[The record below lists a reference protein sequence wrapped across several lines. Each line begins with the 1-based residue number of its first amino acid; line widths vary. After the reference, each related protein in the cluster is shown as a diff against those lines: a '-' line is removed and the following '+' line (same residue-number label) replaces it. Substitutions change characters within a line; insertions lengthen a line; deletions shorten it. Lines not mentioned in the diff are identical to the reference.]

1 MSKGSIRVGTGGWN
15 YAPWRGVFYPPGL
28 PQKRELEFLSRALN
42 SVEIN
47 GTFYSA
53 FKPENFARW
62 RDETPDRFVFSLKA
76 SRYCTNR
83 KQLGDAGE
91 AIERFVGQGIVELG
105 DKLGPINWQFAATK
119 KFDAQDFEAFLKL
132 LPAKAGR
139 LPLHHALEPRNASF
153 QCEEFY
159 DLARRYGCA
168 IVFVDSAEYPRIDQP
183 TADFTYARLMRSE
196 EQIATGYSEAALGDW
211 AKRAAT
217 WASRGDVFI
226 YFIAGAKLRAP
237 AASQSLLSL
246 LQ

>member
-1 MSKGSIRVGTGGWN
+1 MSKGAIHVGTGGWN
-15 YAPWRGVFYPPGL
+15 YPPWRGVFYPPGL

-62 RDETPDRFVFSLKA
+62 RDETPDGFVFSLKG

-83 KQLGDAGE
+83 KELGDAGE
-91 AIERFVGQGIVELG
+91 AIERFVGQGIVELR

-139 LPLHHALEPRNASF
+139 LPLRHALEPRNASF

-168 IVFVDSAEYPRIDQP
+168 IVFADSAEYPRIDQP
-183 TADFTYARLMRSE
+183 IADFTYARLMRNE
-196 EQIATGYSEAALGDW
+196 EQVATGYSEAALGDW
-211 AKRAAT
+211 AQRAAT
-217 WASRGDVFI
+217 WTSRGDVFI

-237 AASQSLLSL
+237 AAAQSLLSRL
-246 LQ
+246 

>member
-1 MSKGSIRVGTGGWN
+1 LSKGAIHAGTGGWN

-28 PQKRELEFLSRALN
+28 PQKRELEFLSRTLN

-62 RDETPDRFVFSLKA
+62 RDETPDGFVFSLKA

-91 AIERFVGQGIVELG
+91 AIERFIGQGIVELR

-119 KFDAQDFEAFLKL
+119 KFNAGEFEAFLKL
-132 LPAKAGR
+132 LPRKVGH
-139 LPLHHALEPRNASF
+139 LPLRHALELRNATF

-159 DLARRYGCA
+159 DLARRYECA
-168 IVFVDSAEYPRIDQP
+168 VVSADSAEYPRIDQH

-196 EQIATGYSEAALGDW
+196 DEIATGYSDAALDDW
-211 AKRAAT
+211 AKRVHAWT
-217 WASRGDVFI
+217 RRGNVFI

-237 AASQSLLSL
+237 AAARALLSRL
-246 LQ
+246 R

>member
-15 YAPWRGVFYPPGL
+15 YAPWRGVFYPQGL

-62 RDETPDRFVFSLKA
+62 RDETPAGFVFSLKG

-105 DKLGPINWQFAATK
+105 DKLGPVNWQFAATK
-119 KFDAQDFEAFLKL
+119 KFNAQDFEAFLKL
-132 LPAKAGR
+132 LPSKAGR
-139 LPLHHALEPRNASF
+139 LPLRHALEPRNASF

-168 IVFVDSAEYPRIDQP
+168 IVFADSAEYPRIDQP
-183 TADFTYARLMRSE
+183 IADFTYARLMQSE
-196 EQIATGYSEAALGDW
+196 EQVATGYSEAALGDW
-211 AKRAAT
+211 AKRADT

-237 AASQSLLSL
+237 AAAQSLLSR

>member
-1 MSKGSIRVGTGGWN
+1 M
-15 YAPWRGVFYPPGL
+15 FYPPGL

-62 RDETPDRFVFSLKA
+62 RDETPDGFVFSLKG

-91 AIERFVGQGIVELG
+91 AVERFVGQGIVELG

-119 KFDAQDFEAFLKL
+119 KFDAQDFETFLKL

-139 LPLHHALEPRNASF
+139 LPLRHALELRNASF
-153 QCEEFY
+153 RCDEFY

-183 TADFTYARLMRSE
+183 TADFTYARLMQSE
-196 EQIATGYSEAALGDW
+196 EQIVTGYSEAALGDW
-211 AKRAAT
+211 ARRAAT

-237 AASQSLLSL
+237 AAAQSLLSL

>member
-1 MSKGSIRVGTGGWN
+1 M
-15 YAPWRGVFYPPGL
+15 FYPPGL

-62 RDETPDRFVFSLKA
+62 RDETPDGFVFSLKG

-132 LPAKAGR
+132 LPTKAGR
-139 LPLHHALEPRNASF
+139 LSLRHALEPRNASF

-168 IVFVDSAEYPRIDQP
+168 IVSVDSAEYPRIDQP

-211 AKRAAT
+211 ARRAAT
-217 WASRGDVFI
+217 WTGCGDVFI

-237 AASQSLLSL
+237 AAAQSLLSRL
-246 LQ
+246 E

>member
-1 MSKGSIRVGTGGWN
+1 MSKGTIRVGTGGWN
-15 YAPWRGVFYPPGL
+15 YAPWRGVFYPQGL

-62 RDETPDRFVFSLKA
+62 RDETPDGFVFSLKG

-132 LPAKAGR
+132 LPAKAGP
-139 LPLHHALEPRNASF
+139 LPLRHALEPRNASF
-153 QCEEFY
+153 QCNEFY

-168 IVFVDSAEYPRIDQP
+168 IVFADSGEYPRIDQY

-237 AASQSLLSL
+237 AAARALLSSL
-246 LQ
+246 G